1 MSIPFLNGMF
11 GEPLP
16 YQFHSDWIITSV
28 LYLCIL
34 LSSLSFAKEKKYLL
48 QQLKDF
54 WFYKERSSLFDEVTT
69 SDIRYLFL
77 LRFQTC
83 LLLGLCFYFYY
94 ADCNPAMIE
103 KIPHGLLLAGFT
115 LSIVGFVFLKSIF
128 YCFINWI
135 FFQKV
140 RNSIWITSFLNLIIW
155 LGILLLPVVL
165 VTVYFNISTKIGLFL
180 AISVIIIA
188 KIALFWKCFCNFFEK
203 IHGSFH
209 LILYFCALEILPE
222 LLLWKGMELLSNK
235 LI

>member
-16 YQFHSDWIITSV
+16 YQFHSDWIITLV
-28 LYLCIL
+28 LYICIL
-34 LSSLSFAKEKKYLL
+34 LFSLSFAKEKKYLL

-54 WFYKERSSLFDEVTT
+54 GSYKERGSLFDEVTT

-77 LRFQTC
+77 LRFQTL

-94 ADCNPAMIE
+94 ADCNPVMIE
-103 KIPHGLLLAGFT
+103 KKSHGILLIGYI
-115 LSIVGFVFLKSIF
+115 LSMVGFIFFKSII
-128 YCFINWI
+128 YSFINWV

-140 RNSIWITSFLNLIIW
+140 RNSIWITSFFNLIIW
-155 LGILLLPVVL
+155 LGILLLPIVL
-165 VTVYFNISTKIGLFL
+165 VIVYFNISIKIGLL
-180 AISVIIIA
+180 LVLSMIIIA
-188 KIALFWKCFCNFFEK
+188 KIALFWKCFCNFFEN

-222 LLLWKGMELLSNK
+222 LLFWKGIELLSNK